1 MGVCV
6 RVMGGSGDVPLRLH
20 RRVVSWLSVAADRR
34 PARSV
39 LTSGF
44 VVLIPDLVR
53 SEILPRKSEREKGGE
68 GISARQ
74 LGFASFCLDSTGN
87 SLIQVPSSYTLSHGI
102 SFFPRAPLPT
112 RWAALAPSEVGHL

>member
-53 SEILPRKSEREKGGE
+53 SEIHSGPVIVYALSRYIFLPPSPPPHT
-68 GISARQ
+68 
-74 LGFASFCLDSTGN
+74 LG
-87 SLIQVPSSYTLSHGI
+87 SLGSK
-102 SFFPRAPLPT
+102 
-112 RWAALAPSEVGHL
+112 